1 MVVPLLGG
9 HRGANR
15 LARQIAEAL
24 EGKAAVTTA
33 GDVAL
38 GVALDEPPAGWRLV
52 NSEAAKGDR
61 AEGVGQETTGRLAE
75 GVMWYG
81 YGAFKK

>member
-1 MVVPLLGG
+1 MVCAQGSVGIY
-9 HRGANR
+9 GAD
-15 LARQIAEAL
+15 
-24 EGKAAVTTA
+24 AVA
-33 GDVAL
+33 
-38 GVALDEPPAGWRLV
+38 
-52 NSEAAKGDR
+52 EAAKGDR